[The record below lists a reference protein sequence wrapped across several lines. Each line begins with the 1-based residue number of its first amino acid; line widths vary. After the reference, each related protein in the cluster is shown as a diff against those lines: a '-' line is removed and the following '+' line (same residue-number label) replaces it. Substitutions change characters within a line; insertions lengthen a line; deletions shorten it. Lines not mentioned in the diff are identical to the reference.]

1 MLLVLDIGNTNIT
14 CGIYQ
19 EENLVKKFRLISDKT
34 KNTEYFISE
43 LKNNTKD
50 YKITKCFIGSVVDE
64 LNQILKQ
71 ACDITFGLKSNIFE
85 FNTKISSILD
95 VEKPKTIGADR
106 IANVYAVLKKYSYPC
121 VVVDMGSATTFDI
134 LSKEGK
140 FFGGIIMPGIE
151 MQLNSLCEKT
161 SKLPKINIEEINSVI
176 GRNTKTCILSGV
188 IRGHACA
195 IEGLIVECEKEIG
208 KKITVIATG
217 GLSELVSK
225 YMNRK
230 FDYIEPNLTL
240 NGFKLLFD
248 IYNEKH

>member
-1 MLLVLDIGNTNIT
+1 MILVADIGNTNIT

-19 EENLVKKFRLISDKT
+19 EENLVDTFRLTSLREKT
-34 KNTEYFISE
+34 KEDFVGE
-43 LKNNTKD
+43 LKNNVKD
-50 YKITKCFIGSVVDE
+50 YKITNCFIGSVVDE
-64 LNQILKQ
+64 LNQTFKQ
-71 ACDITFGLKSNIFE
+71 ACDSVFGINTYVFDAKSK
-85 FNTKISSILD
+85 TGVILE
-95 VEKPKTIGADR
+95 VAKPETVGADR
-106 IANVYAVLKKYSYPC
+106 VANVYAVYKKYSLPC

-140 FFGGIIMPGIE
+140 FFGGIIMPGVE

-176 GRNTKTCILSGV
+176 GTDTKTCILSGV

-195 IEGLIVECEKEIG
+195 IEGLIKECEKEIG
-208 KKITVIATG
+208 EKITVVATG
-217 GLSELVSK
+217 GLSSLVSR

-240 NGFKLLFD
+240 DGFRKLYDL
-248 IYNEKH
+248 NKK